1 MFTARYEL
9 HLLYNIQVNFLLERV
24 NVLKLSYSVW
34 REGDGDSSGFPLVEC
49 LLLWLCA
56 RNVG

>member
-34 REGDGDSSGFPLVEC
+34 REGGWGEQWLSSG
-49 LLLWLCA
+49 
-56 RNVG
+56 